1 MRGLARAGIVTMLM
15 LLGLSACAV
24 GHDEIMPLPID
35 PAAYE
40 GATCRQMGLMLDKA
54 QRTLVYTEMAQDHI
68 AAEDDIRAFGV
79 PTLMGTIFE
88 GSRAYDVARL
98 KGETIALKTQ
108 LQQSGCVA
116 WPG

>member
-1 MRGLARAGIVTMLM
+1 MWRLARAGLLTMLIS
-15 LLGLSACAV
+15 LSACAAR
-24 GHDEIMPLPID
+24 HNEIMPLPID
-35 PAAYE
+35 PADYD
-40 GATCRQMGLMLDKA
+40 GATCRQLGLMLDKA

-68 AAEDDIRAFGV
+68 AAQDDIRAFGV
-79 PTLMGTIFE
+79 PTLMGTFFE
-88 GSRAYDVARL
+88 GSRLEDVARL